1 MDEASLE
8 GQNKIIFLENGVLN
22 SSIINFSDFKFNNI
36 SNNDLVVS
44 GDLTNEEIL
53 ISVLNGKGNKSHI
66 SVVAFNT
73 ALVLWASGIENDL
86 SKCINIAFSSIE
98 KGLPMQKFL
107 NLKSYLE
114 EN

>member
-1 MDEASLE
+1 M
-8 GQNKIIFLENGVLN
+8 
-22 SSIINFSDFKFNNI
+22 
-36 SNNDLVVS
+36 
-44 GDLTNEEIL
+44 TNEEIL
-53 ISVLNGKGNKSHI
+53 VSVLNGKGNNSHI

-86 SKCINIAFSSIE
+86 SNCINIAFESIE

-107 NLKSYLE
+107 ELKSYLE